1 VKKVKIKS
9 PHKGFISFNGRVKKK
24 LSPKKGIK
32 RSQKDKTSK
41 EEKKWRRKF
50 VEQSL
55 IQIRKKVRP
64 VG

>member
-41 EEKKWRRKF
+41 EEKNGAENLWN
-50 VEQSL
+50 
-55 IQIRKKVRP
+55 KV
-64 VG
+64 